1 MEHSMKITSK
11 TIIATLLLI
20 SLPGNSFAATKA
32 SINKPKSAG
41 RTMADVANTI
51 LSGTTPPNSLIGI
64 NGDFYIDTKN
74 SHIYGPKTKG
84 KWLLPTPLKGSQGA
98 AGVDG
103 KNGLDAKLV
112 PSSSLQSGTQGPQ
125 GERGAT
131 GSTGATGAQG
141 PAGTS
146 SSITG
151 PAGTA
156 GTKGDTGLTGSTGA
170 PGATGSTGLTGP
182 TGPSGSN
189 GTNGSPGAT
198 GAQGSIGQTGFTGL
212 TGDRGAA
219 GTNGIDGINGTN
231 GLKGAD
237 GTNGI
242 NGTNGS
248 VGATGATGAAGPT
261 NVQSGTFSFVSNL
274 SGAAGSSKP
283 SSNFGNFIGGKNY
296 YVKIYVKTNNVLDS
310 TMSYPINLSVNSVGS
325 TAILNSITYMST
337 GTEYLNP
344 GECLFTT
351 LITELT
357 IDGTGVIGNFNIQ
370 VVPMIGAS
378 GFSIAMTGKYFSSEV
393 GQVG

>member
-1 MEHSMKITSK
+1 MKRNSL
-11 TIIATLLLI
+11 TIISTALLLL
-20 SLPGNSFAATKA
+20 LPVNSFAATKA
-32 SINKPKSAG
+32 SVSKPKSAG
-41 RTMADVANTI
+41 RTIAAATNTI
-51 LSGTTPPNSLIGI
+51 LSGITPPNSLIGI

-98 AGVDG
+98 AGADG

-112 PSSSLQSGTQGPQ
+112 SSSSLQSGTQGPQ

-261 NVQSGTFSFVSNL
+261 NSYFINIPSWSLSTGTPKSSNSLEFGNLLANTSYSFQIILDGTFSIANSSAFYFDMQVNTTSNL
-274 SGAAGSSKP
+274 SLVSSQLFVSDAKGYVNGIQSRHYMFNIIGTISTGANPAAL
-283 SSNFGNFIGGKNY
+283 ILTA
-296 YVKIYVKTNNVLDS
+296 VDV
-310 TMSYPINLSVNSVGS
+310 VGTTG
-325 TAILNSITYMST
+325 TAPLSIT
-337 GTEYLNP
+337 GKCLLN
-344 GECLFTT
+344 L
-351 LITELT
+351 
-357 IDGTGVIGNFNIQ
+357 
-370 VVPMIGAS
+370 
-378 GFSIAMTGKYFSSEV
+378 V